1 MILSTSTPS
10 GNSETE
16 NLDFSSTYSDN
27 LPKILEQLGVSLLAT
42 SYQSQRLII
51 VRSKNGK
58 LETKLKAFPRPMGL
72 FADKNRI
79 TLGTLNQV
87 IDFQVSDSSLADV
100 VNGKLDKFEEFAAKL
115 KRDEFNED
123 EQSILERAEQIQD
136 LKTADSLY
144 IQRSALMTGM
154 INIHDIAWGNDGLWV
169 VNSIFS
175 CLSKLSANH
184 SFIACWQPP
193 FISELKPENRCH
205 LNGMAM
211 LDGEPRYVTAFSQS
225 NTKEEWRVKD
235 CDSGVLID
243 VKENRILKSDISL
256 PHSPKCHDGKVY
268 YCASGDG
275 AIHVYDP
282 TTKDTQVLCNLPGF
296 TRGMIFLGDLLIVGL
311 SKVRESSDEGSIT
324 RRIKLTPEDSRCG
337 IWFINANNGLL
348 VSKLEFTG
356 DVSQIYDI
364 AIIPNSCK
372 PEIISSD
379 DVLSGHLYE
388 YIKESNI

>member
-51 VRSKNGK
+51 VRTKNGK

-72 FADKNRI
+72 FADENRI

-115 KRDEFNED
+115 QREEINED
-123 EQSILERAEQIQD
+123 EQSILERAEQVQD

-175 CLSKLSANH
+175 CLSKLSANY

-225 NTKEEWRVKD
+225 NAKEDWRNKNSD
-235 CDSGVLID
+235 CGVLID
-243 VKENRILKSDISL
+243 VKRNRVLKSDISL
-256 PHSPKCHDGKVY
+256 PHSPKCYEGKVY

-282 TTKDTQVLCNLPGF
+282 ITEKTQVLCNLPGF
-296 TRGMIFLGDLLIVGL
+296 TRGMIFLGDLLVVGL
-311 SKVRESSDEGSIT
+311 SKVRESSDDGSMT

-337 IWFINANNGLL
+337 IWFINASNGLL

-388 YIKESNI
+388 FIKESKI